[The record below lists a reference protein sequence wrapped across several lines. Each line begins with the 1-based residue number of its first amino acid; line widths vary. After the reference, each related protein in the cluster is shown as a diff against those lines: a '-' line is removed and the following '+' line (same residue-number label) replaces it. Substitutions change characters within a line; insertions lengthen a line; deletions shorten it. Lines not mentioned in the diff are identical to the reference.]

1 MTTFEEWYSLYPRK
15 KARGDAK
22 KAWDQMTVKQGN
34 SPDDI
39 MAGLKRNLAD
49 LQRRDPQ
56 FIPYPATWLRSES
69 FFDEPD
75 TITQRNTG
83 RRTISDAARDF
94 LTSND
99 YRGDAFGLPSIGRH

>member
-39 MAGLKRNLAD
+39 MARPDAQSRRSHAPRPAVHSIPRDLAS
-49 LQRRDPQ
+49 R
-56 FIPYPATWLRSES
+56 
-69 FFDEPD
+69 
-75 TITQRNTG
+75 
-83 RRTISDAARDF
+83 
-94 LTSND
+94 
-99 YRGDAFGLPSIGRH
+99 